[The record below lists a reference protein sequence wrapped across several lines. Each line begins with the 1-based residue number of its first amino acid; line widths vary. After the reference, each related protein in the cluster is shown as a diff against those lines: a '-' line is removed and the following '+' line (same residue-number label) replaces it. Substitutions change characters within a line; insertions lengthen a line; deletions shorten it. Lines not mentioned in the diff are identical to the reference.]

1 MNIAFFTDSYHPY
14 VSGVV
19 NSIDRFKKELER
31 QGHKVYIFAPAYP
44 AAEEE
49 EGVFRFLSLPAV
61 VQKDFRLAIPLSRKL
76 IPVLKSL
83 ELDII
88 HTHTPFL
95 MGILARYGA
104 RKLGIPLVFTFHT
117 LYDKYLHY
125 LPVAGGMITPFLNY
139 YLREYCNSCNLLIA
153 PSAYVEREL
162 QSLGI
167 NVPVVN
173 VSTGIDL
180 TPFKNNDEEELN
192 HLRKIY
198 KIAEEE
204 KILIFVSR
212 LGEEKNP
219 LFLLQAYHRL
229 IDKYRFRPRLII
241 VGDGPEREKMES
253 YCQKKGFLEQVI
265 FTGKKKYEEV
275 VKFYK
280 MSTLFVF
287 PSKTET
293 QGLVTLEDM
302 AGGLPVVAVNAAGS
316 SAMVE
321 HGVDGFLVEEDV
333 DEFARA
339 IYRILTDEMIY
350 NKMKKNALKKAEE
363 LSIEKMAG
371 RLLAAYKK
379 ISNREIE
386 EEAL

>member
-1 MNIAFFTDSYHPY
+1 MS
-14 VSGVV
+14 VMG
-19 NSIDRFKKELER
+19 
-31 QGHKVYIFAPAYP
+31 
-44 AAEEE
+44 
-49 EGVFRFLSLPAV
+49 
-61 VQKDFRLAIPLSRKL
+61 QK
-76 IPVLKSL
+76 
-83 ELDII
+83 
-88 HTHTPFL
+88 
-95 MGILARYGA
+95 
-104 RKLGIPLVFTFHT
+104 
-117 LYDKYLHY
+117 
-125 LPVAGGMITPFLNY
+125 
-139 YLREYCNSCNLLIA
+139 
-153 PSAYVEREL
+153 
-162 QSLGI
+162 
-167 NVPVVN
+167 
-173 VSTGIDL
+173 
-180 TPFKNNDEEELN
+180 
-192 HLRKIY
+192 
-198 KIAEEE
+198 
-204 KILIFVSR
+204 
-212 LGEEKNP
+212 
-219 LFLLQAYHRL
+219 
-229 IDKYRFRPRLII
+229 
-241 VGDGPEREKMES
+241 EKMES

-293 QGLVTLEDM
+293 QGLVTLEAM

-379 ISNREIE
+379 NRNREIE